1 MTSINPTS
9 QTTVSDTPMESTST
23 GSDSMMNQTDTTHE
37 SESTTVAGSTN
48 TAFTSDRTP
57 TMIVD
62 QSTTSESEIVSTTPT
77 MITTAST
84 DVDGATSAVS
94 ETSDTAG
101 IVITKHDGSTTVAQ
115 TSGAPKFNITIIIG
129 VIIGIFLLTISGIA
143 IFTIITIIVKKRG
156 KSVGA
161 YSLPNNSNSTLNIS
175 NGVGKL
181 SH

>member
-62 QSTTSESEIVSTTPT
+62 QSTTSVVSTTPT

-84 DVDGATSAVS
+84 DVDGVTSAVS

-115 TSGAPKFNITIIIG
+115 TSGAPNFNITIIIG

-161 YSLPNNSNSTLNIS
+161 YLLPSNSNSTLNIS
-175 NGVGKL
+175 NGVGKS

>member
-1 MTSINPTS
+1 MASINPTS

-62 QSTTSESEIVSTTPT
+62 QSTTSVVSTTPT

-84 DVDGATSAVS
+84 DVDGVTSAVS
-94 ETSDTAG
+94 ETSDTVG

-115 TSGAPKFNITIIIG
+115 TSGAPNFNITIIIG

-161 YSLPNNSNSTLNIS
+161 YLLPSNSNSTLNIS
-175 NGVGKL
+175 NGVGKS